1 MVNEWADINPVAAT
15 DTTQG
20 QKARVRP
27 SPFFVV
33 APLKVLFLVRS
44 YLVNCFWQDYIAPM
58 KTSQVDILI
67 VPGYKGAN
75 EDHWQSRWENN
86 ITTARRVE
94 MGDWHKPVFED
105 WKANLIAAVDETT
118 RPIILVG
125 HSIGSQVIVQAA
137 KEFGKPIA
145 GAVLVAPPDVENPAI
160 KPKHL
165 LTFGPASTDPLPFPS
180 VTIASRN
187 DHFCAYE
194 KAEDMAAS
202 WGSLFMDAGESGH
215 INHES
220 GHGPWPEGLM
230 VFSRFLKQI

>member
-1 MVNEWADINPVAAT
+1 M
-15 DTTQG
+15 
-20 QKARVRP
+20 
-27 SPFFVV
+27 
-33 APLKVLFLVRS
+33 
-44 YLVNCFWQDYIAPM
+44 YWQASYIARM
-58 KTSQVDILI
+58 KTSQADILI
-67 VPGYKGAN
+67 VPGYKGAG
-75 EDHWQSRWENN
+75 EDHWQSRWEKN
-86 ITTARRVE
+86 ISSARRVH

-105 WKANLIAAVDETT
+105 WKANLVKAVDETT

-137 KEFGKPIA
+137 REFGKPVA
-145 GAVLVAPPDVENPAI
+145 GALLVAPPDVENPEI
-160 KPKHL
+160 RPRHL

-187 DHFCAYE
+187 DHFCAFE
-194 KAEDMAAS
+194 KAEEMAAS

-230 VFSRFLKQI
+230 VFSRFLKQIKV